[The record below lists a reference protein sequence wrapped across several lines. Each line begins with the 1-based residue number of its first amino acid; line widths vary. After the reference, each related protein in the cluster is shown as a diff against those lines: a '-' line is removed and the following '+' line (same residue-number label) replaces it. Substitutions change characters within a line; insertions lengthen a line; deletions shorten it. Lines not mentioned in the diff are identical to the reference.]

1 MNPSQPARLVVLIS
15 GTGRNLQALIDA
27 AERDDLHARIVLVIS
42 NRPGVQGLARAE
54 AAGIATQ
61 TIDHRDY
68 PTREAFDQVLGDAI
82 AAVEPDIV
90 ALAGFM
96 RILTA
101 EFIRRFEG
109 RMLNIHPSLLPKY
122 RGLQTHRRA
131 LEAADHWHGASIHFV
146 TEELDGGPVVLQ
158 GRIAVEPTDTEETL
172 ARRVM
177 ENVELQIYP
186 AAVRWMADGRL
197 RLRDHVAWLDD
208 TQLQTPALWPLEEST
223 EDSPTP

>member
-122 RGLQTHRRA
+122 KGLKTHARA
-131 LEAADHWHGASIHFV
+131 LEAGDSEHGCSVHEVTARLDDGPILGQARVPVLPDDTAD
-146 TEELDGGPVVLQ
+146 
-158 GRIAVEPTDTEETL
+158 TL
-172 ARRVM
+172 AARVL
-177 ENVELQIYP
+177 EQEHRLYP
-186 AAVRWMADGRL
+186 AVL
-197 RLRDHVAWLDD
+197 RRFAEGSR
-208 TQLQTPALWPLEEST
+208 APLLL
-223 EDSPTP
+223 P